1 MNNELD
7 DVHVRADSANDG
19 IEEDEENEMGYALGP
34 RPDTAARQ
42 HSDRHQVQDTSEKV
56 NASRREINEFLSQF
70 YLIRTPYGYILGRNS
85 PHVST
90 RSLARR
96 SSPLASQHKP
106 SYGEFIMSKYSTS
119 HVLWCIH
126 VSVES

>member
-7 DVHVRADSANDG
+7 DVHTRSERTSG
-19 IEEDEENEMGYALGP
+19 IEQDEDNEMGYTLES
-34 RPDTAARQ
+34 RPDTAQLHANPNQ
-42 HSDRHQVQDTSEKV
+42 LEGPSDKF
-56 NASRREINEFLSQF
+56 NASRREIAEFLSQF

-96 SSPLASQHKP
+96 SPTLSSQYKP
-106 SYGEFIMSKYSTS
+106 SYGEFIMFKCPTS
-119 HVLWCIH
+119 H
-126 VSVES
+126 SV